1 MEPEFNEADYDDFGA
16 QALDTEMPPIPFTE
30 EQFRYNAMI
39 SQTDFLPYMADRVD
53 HTPFTR
59 AAKRSLTDFLAAFFN
74 QSVILSHSTS
84 VREATLRFDLAM
96 IEMKPSFAPSDVRLR
111 EYPGIMGALRAQYEF
126 LMSRTVGGAQTR
138 ERVLQHGTVMT
149 SRHEMVQ
156 AKPDAEKKEK
166 LFGI

>member
-1 MEPEFNEADYDDFGA
+1 MDPEYNERDYQDFGPE
-16 QALDTEMPPIPFTE
+16 ALDTEPPSIPFTE
-30 EQFRYNAMI
+30 EEFRYNAMI
-39 SQTDFLPYMADRVD
+39 SQTDFLPYMADRVNN
-53 HTPFTR
+53 TPFTR

-126 LMSRTVGGAQTR
+126 ITSRTVGGARTR
-138 ERVLQHGTVMT
+138 ERILQHGTVVT
-149 SRHEMVQ
+149 SRHEMAQ
-156 AKPDAEKKEK
+156 MKPDAEKKEK